1 MTSALAIPA
10 AEIQQLKLNP
20 QDRRMKKRY
29 LLAPG
34 PTPVPET
41 VLLEMAQPMLHHRT
55 PQFSAIFAEAA
66 EDAKYLFQTKQ
77 DVLILASTGT
87 GGMEGCITNLFSPGD
102 KVLVVNGGKFGERW
116 GKISETYGLNVIE
129 IKVEWGHAVDPKVV
143 EEHLKKDK
151 DIRGILVQ
159 ASETSTTAAHPIEAL
174 SRLTR
179 DRDDLLLVVDA
190 ITGLGV
196 FNLPMDEWGIDALVT
211 GSQKALELPPGL
223 ALVGLSEKAWK
234 FNERSTCPRFYF
246 DLKKERKNLANKT
259 SAYTPAVSL
268 VIGLRAVL
276 KDLREEGLEGVFS
289 RHNRLARATRA
300 ATQAMGLKMVAPDSP
315 ADSATGVFVPEGI
328 DGGKLVK
335 IIRDEFGVTLA
346 GGQDQWKGKVLRI
359 AHLGYVD
366 SFDVVI
372 AISALEM
379 ALKKMGAKVEFG
391 RGVAAAQEVLMEG
404 Y

>member
-1 MTSALAIPA
+1 
-10 AEIQQLKLNP
+10 
-20 QDRRMKKRY
+20 MKKRY

-34 PTPVPET
+34 PTPVPES
-41 VLLEMAQPMLHHRT
+41 VSLEMAQPMLHHRT

-116 GKISETYGLNVIE
+116 GKISQAYGLKVVE
-129 IKVEWGHAVDPKVV
+129 IKVEWGQAVDPKVV
-143 EEHLKKDK
+143 EDHLKKEG

-174 SRLTR
+174 SKLTR
-179 DRDDLLLVVDA
+179 GRDDLILVVDA

-196 FNLPMDEWGIDALVT
+196 FSLPMDEWGIDALIT

-223 ALVGLSEKAWK
+223 ALVALSEKAWK

-246 DLKKERKNLANKT
+246 DFKKEKKNLADKT

-276 KDLREEGLEGVFS
+276 KGIREEGLENVFS

-300 ATQAMGLKMVAPDSP
+300 ATQAMGLKMVAPDCP
-315 ADSATGVFVPEGI
+315 ADSATGVFVPEGV